1 MALSAYIYMYE
12 NWMWAYIKVRSDFK
26 ECQISV
32 RKPMTLSGGNC
43 MTRRLVATTITVQEH
58 KLQFGINQKMQRL
71 SLLLNYRYVLSII
84 MFFVLF
90 SVKTQTLEVL

>member
-1 MALSAYIYMYE
+1 MALSAYIYVYE
-12 NWMWAYIKVRSDFK
+12 NWMWTYMKVCSDFK
-26 ECQISV
+26 KRHISV
-32 RKPMTLSGGNC
+32 RKPMTLSGGNY

-84 MFFVLF
+84 MF
-90 SVKTQTLEVL
+90 

>member
-1 MALSAYIYMYE
+1 
-12 NWMWAYIKVRSDFK
+12 
-26 ECQISV
+26 
-32 RKPMTLSGGNC
+32 

>member
-1 MALSAYIYMYE
+1 
-12 NWMWAYIKVRSDFK
+12 
-26 ECQISV
+26 
-32 RKPMTLSGGNC
+32 

-84 MFFVLF
+84 MIMFFVLF
-90 SVKTQTLEVL
+90 SVKTQLEVL

>member
-1 MALSAYIYMYE
+1 
-12 NWMWAYIKVRSDFK
+12 
-26 ECQISV
+26 
-32 RKPMTLSGGNC
+32 MTLSGGNC

-90 SVKTQTLEVL
+90 SLKTQLEVL

>member
-12 NWMWAYIKVRSDFK
+12 NWMWTHIKVCSDFN

-43 MTRRLVATTITVQEH
+43 MTRRRVATTITVQEH

-84 MFFVLF
+84 NVFLYYF
-90 SVKTQTLEVL
+90 

>member
-1 MALSAYIYMYE
+1 
-12 NWMWAYIKVRSDFK
+12 
-26 ECQISV
+26 
-32 RKPMTLSGGNC
+32 MTLSGGNC

-90 SVKTQTLEVL
+90 SVKTQLEVL